1 METQATATEDEWDA
15 DDGRPDWMKFK
26 DPETEKYHRMW
37 EHERE
42 MRERY
47 EDMIQPLYELPFA
60 SLSEIP
66 FEIDR
71 LKDEIAYHKAD
82 ARKWA
87 NAVDAKNAELAN
99 AALQI
104 ADLHA
109 EIKRLDVALKIKTEE
124 HDCCAEDVKTIREAT
139 CTWWEGDDGGPW
151 ATQCN
156 ELFNIENEGPEANGM
171 RFCCF
176 CGKKLVEVEA
186 DTDEIEKWKD
196 ENL

>member
-1 METQATATEDEWDA
+1 METQATATADEWGA

-87 NAVDAKNAELAN
+87 NALDAANAELAN
-99 AALQI
+99 AALQL
-104 ADLHA
+104 AD
-109 EIKRLDVALKIKTEE
+109 RL
-124 HDCCAEDVKTIREAT
+124 AT

-176 CGKKLVEVEA
+176 CGKKLIEVKA
-186 DTDEIEKWKD
+186 DTDEVEKWKD